1 MNSEGL
7 LPVVKVPADHMRQAL
22 ACLWGA
28 DGGLSGWWPFLGWG
42 AGWSGIIMTYGFG
55 GLLIAGVVFVIRRLA
70 LAWKASSANTS
81 PSQVVEI
88 LEWRDAKARGIRD
101 DEMSDAMRHMG
112 TGIYTCTEET
122 RKCYKN
128 FLS

>member
-28 DGGLSGWWPFLGWG
+28 GSGLSGSWPFLGWG
-42 AGWSGIIMTYGFG
+42 AGWSGIIMTYGYW
-55 GLLIAGVVFVIRRLA
+55 GLLIAGLVFVIRRLV

-81 PSQVVEI
+81 PSHAVEI
-88 LEWRDAKARGIRD
+88 LERRDAKGERD
-101 DEMSDAMRHMG
+101 SR
-112 TGIYTCTEET
+112 
-122 RKCYKN
+122 R
-128 FLS
+128 

>member
-1 MNSEGL
+1 
-7 LPVVKVPADHMRQAL
+7 
-22 ACLWGA
+22 
-28 DGGLSGWWPFLGWG
+28 
-42 AGWSGIIMTYGFG
+42 MTYGFG

-70 LAWKASSANTS
+70 LAWKGSSANTS

-101 DEMSDAMRHMG
+101 DEMSDAMRRMG
-112 TGIYTCTEET
+112 TGIYTCTEGAG
-122 RKCYKN
+122 KCYKN